1 MKLSECTIGKL
12 VELTSNVNGPGAIGH
27 VVGLTLNID
36 LKLSEPLS
44 NFETRNRTIP
54 LVKFADEE
62 FPRGIHP
69 ANLKEYK
76 D

>member
-12 VELTSNVNGPGAIGH
+12 VELTNNVNGPGAIGH
-27 VVGLTLNID
+27 VVGLTLNIN
-36 LKLSEPLS
+36 LKYSAPLSE
-44 NFETRNRTIP
+44 FETRSRTIP
-54 LVKFADEE
+54 LVKFADKE

>member
-12 VELTSNVNGPGAIGH
+12 VELTGNVNGPGAIGH

-54 LVKFADEE
+54 
-62 FPRGIHP
+62 
-69 ANLKEYK
+69 
-76 D
+76 

>member
-12 VELTSNVNGPGAIGH
+12 VELTNNVRGPGTIGH

-36 LKLSEPLS
+36 LKYSNPLSES
-44 NFETRNRTIP
+44 EARSRTIP

-69 ANLKEYK
+69 GNLREYK